1 VLEFTIRS
9 LLSIKRSGNGDG
21 TTASLYKA
29 LIILILA
36 ALCAAGTAAP
46 LHASDGANKA
56 SVKVGPSGLR
66 LPRFVSLKS
75 GRVNVRKGPSL
86 EHPVAWV
93 FSRVGLTVEVVNEFE
108 NWRQVRDSEGAEGWV
123 FHSLLSGRRTALVMP
138 WIKERRTI
146 PLYVRASAGSGVI
159 ARLEPG
165 VLGSLLSC
173 DGEWCNFSV
182 DSVSGWIEKV
192 KLWGVYKDEEIE

>member
-1 VLEFTIRS
+1 MLEFTRPS
-9 LLSIKRSGNGDG
+9 LLSIKQTENGYGN
-21 TTASLYKA
+21 TTPLRKT

-36 ALCAAGTAAP
+36 AFCSTSTAPELQASNGAKKGT
-46 LHASDGANKA
+46 
-56 SVKVGPSGLR
+56 VKVGPSGLR

-138 WIKERRTI
+138 WVKERRTV
-146 PLYVRASAGSGVI
+146 PLYVRASSGSGVI

>member
-1 VLEFTIRS
+1 MRKTLT
-9 LLSIKRSGNGDG
+9 
-21 TTASLYKA
+21 
-29 LIILILA
+29 ILILA
-36 ALCAAGTAAP
+36 AVLGCSGVAATV
-46 LHASDGANKA
+46 LHARDGASKGA
-56 SVKVGPSGLR
+56 AKTGPSGLR

-93 FSRVGLTVEVVNEFE
+93 FSRVGLTVEVVSESD
-108 NWRQVRDSEGAEGWV
+108 NWRRIRDSEGAQGWV

-138 WIKERRTI
+138 WVTEKKAI
-146 PLYVRASAGSGVI
+146 PLYARASTGGTVVAQ
-159 ARLEPG
+159 LEPG

-182 DSVSGWIEKV
+182 DSVSGWIEQE
-192 KLWGVYKDEEIE
+192 KLWGVYKGEEID